1 MSQYYLLITSI
12 LLNVILGLSLVF
24 ARRRNQYLERNNGV
38 DSEGEVGVKTTG
50 SDLFLNL
57 TQAKS
62 LSKELKIKI
71 HPDRFHDQEIKD
83 AAQELYKQVS
93 ANTNNFR
100 ELQRI
105 SIEVDKLLNMN
116 DAE

>member
-1 MSQYYLLITSI
+1 MIQYYLLIASI
-12 LLNVILGLSLVF
+12 VLNLILGLALFF
-24 ARRRNQYLERNNGV
+24 ANRKNQILERNNGF
-38 DSEGEVGVKTTG
+38 DSEGEVGVKTSG

-71 HPDRFHDQEIKD
+71 HPDRFGNQEMKE

-93 ANTNNFR
+93 ANITNYK

-105 SIEVDKLLNMN
+105 SIEVDKLLNTH
-116 DAE
+116 DAK